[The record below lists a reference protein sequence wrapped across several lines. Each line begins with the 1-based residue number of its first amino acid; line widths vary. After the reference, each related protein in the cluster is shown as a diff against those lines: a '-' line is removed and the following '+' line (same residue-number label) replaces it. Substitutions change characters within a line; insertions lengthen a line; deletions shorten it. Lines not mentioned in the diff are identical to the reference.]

1 MNNGKCEQEKGEA
14 GTSSG
19 GSAEALYPMYES
31 GLYRND
37 VGYVKL
43 LLLIF
48 TLIEDWLK
56 IFDHRITQMALFIGS
71 KTKMRGPTGIWPS
84 ISMLKTYQQMPT
96 RQPTF
101 CSIFGRERA
110 NIITITHAGPQL
122 TSFRRTH
129 SCTSSSRPW
138 TRSRWRPTR

>member
-43 LLLIF
+43 VLLIF
-48 TLIEDWLK
+48 TPFED
-56 IFDHRITQMALFIGS
+56 
-71 KTKMRGPTGIWPS
+71 
-84 ISMLKTYQQMPT
+84 
-96 RQPTF
+96 
-101 CSIFGRERA
+101 
-110 NIITITHAGPQL
+110 
-122 TSFRRTH
+122 
-129 SCTSSSRPW
+129 
-138 TRSRWRPTR
+138 